1 MGQFKLK
8 FEIDEIEFEAEG
20 EYEEVARERRIF
32 VEEILSLAA
41 KINGCKCECKCEC
54 EEEKEEEEVEV
65 VEEVKALKNEKIHAI
80 EDNLIVTPAIVVEDT
95 KKVEKTEQKKSTPKK
110 KSNKKKTTKK

>member
-32 VEEILSLAA
+32 VEEILPLVA
-41 KINGCKCECKCEC
+41 KLNGCNCGCNCGEKCDCGCNCECD
-54 EEEKEEEEVEV
+54 KEDEEV

-80 EDNLIVTPAIVVEDT
+80 EDNLIVPPTIVEE
-95 KKVEKTEQKKSTPKK
+95 KKQPCKSN
-110 KSNKKKTTKK
+110 NKKKNNKK

>member
-20 EYEEVARERRIF
+20 EYEDVARERKIF
-32 VEEILSLAA
+32 VEEILPLVA
-41 KINGCKCECKCEC
+41 KINGCKCKK
-54 EEEKEEEEVEV
+54 EEKEEEEVEV

-80 EDNLIVTPAIVVEDT
+80 EDNLIVTPVIVDEP
-95 KKVEKTEQKKSTPKK
+95 KKVEEPQP
-110 KSNKKKTTKK
+110 NKPTTKKKPTKKKPINKK